1 MSKKPSPNYGSY
13 GSLIDRKIDYFNNFP
28 KLFNRRLHHQKMQ
41 ATVPLLSIP
50 PLGQMQLTV
59 CTPFVHHFMDI
70 HIGDYDYSDIC
81 VGGTL
86 RSEFEGIP
94 AGQFVEVTI
103 IDKSTFVI
111 SYDPNRLQPAEDGK
125 DDEFVP
131 KKIIKLSYTV
141 TDV

>member
-1 MSKKPSPNYGSY
+1 
-13 GSLIDRKIDYFNNFP
+13 
-28 KLFNRRLHHQKMQ
+28 
-41 ATVPLLSIP
+41 
-50 PLGQMQLTV
+50 
-59 CTPFVHHFMDI
+59 MDI

-111 SYDPNRLQPAEDGK
+111 SYDPNRLQPAEDGEDGEEEVVWK
-125 DDEFVP
+125 
-131 KKIIKLSYTV
+131 KKIIELSYTV
-141 TDV
+141 KDV